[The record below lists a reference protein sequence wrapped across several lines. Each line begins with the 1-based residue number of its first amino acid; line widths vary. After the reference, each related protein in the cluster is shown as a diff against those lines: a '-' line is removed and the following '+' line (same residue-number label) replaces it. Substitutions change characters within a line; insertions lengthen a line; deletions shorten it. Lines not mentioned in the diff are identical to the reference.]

1 MSDREIIVPLRA
13 LPAPRDRFSRPMRGL
28 RISVMDR
35 CNFRCPYCMPRE
47 TYHERY
53 RFLGSHERLSFD
65 EIVRL
70 TRLFV
75 QLGVRKL
82 RLTGGEPLLRANLPD
97 LIGDLTD
104 IAGIEDVA
112 LTTNGVLLARYASEL
127 KAAGLQ
133 RVTVSLDSIDP
144 QVFAR
149 MSGGFGGVEEVLD
162 GIEHARRAEL
172 TPIKINA
179 VVQRGVNDHTV
190 LDLVERF
197 RGTGVIVRFIEY
209 MDVGNRNH
217 WSEAAVVPSKE
228 LMARIAERWPL
239 QALDPSYRGEVA
251 RRYAFADGQGEVGFI
266 SSVSQPF
273 CGDCTRARLSSD
285 GALYTCLFA
294 THGTSLRDA
303 LRGGAS
309 DDALLE
315 LMRGVWL
322 GRADRYSEQR
332 ATLRRAAGDE
342 RKVEMFYIGG

>member
-1 MSDREIIVPLRA
+1 
-13 LPAPRDRFSRPMRGL
+13 
-28 RISVMDR
+28 MDR

-47 TYHERY
+47 TFHEQY

-70 TRLFV
+70 VRLFV

-97 LIGDLTD
+97 LIGDLTA
-104 IAGIEDVA
+104 IPGVEDVA

-127 KAAGLQ
+127 KAAGLK
-133 RVTVSLDSIDP
+133 RVTVSLDSLDGA
-144 QVFAR
+144 VFAR
-149 MSGGFGGVEEVLD
+149 MSGGFGGVDEVLD
-162 GIEHARRAEL
+162 GIEHARRVEL

-179 VVQRGVNDHTV
+179 VVQRGINDHTA
-190 LDLVERF
+190 LDLLERF

-217 WSEAAVVPSKE
+217 WRSELVVPSKE
-228 LMARIAERWPL
+228 LAARIAERWPL
-239 QALDPSYRGEVA
+239 EPLEASYHGEVA
-251 RRYAFADGQGEVGFI
+251 QRYAFADGQGEIGFI

-273 CGDCTRARLSSD
+273 CGECTRARLSSD

-294 THGTSLRDA
+294 SRGTSLRDA

-315 LMRGVWL
+315 LIRAVWL
-322 GRADRYSEQR
+322 KRADRYSE
-332 ATLRRAAGDE
+332 LRSRMRHGTSE
-342 RKVEMFYIGG
+342 QHKVEMFYIGG